1 MEVLIG
7 IIVLLGGGF
16 LFVNS
21 KRKSAEGLL
30 QNQETKEKLLDIDKS
45 SLKDQASLELE
56 KQKTEALKEEHE
68 KPGAN
73 EQNIKD
79 ILNFF
84 NDTFTKK

>member
-1 MEVLIG
+1 VDILIG

-21 KRKSAEGLL
+21 KRKTAEGLL

-45 SLKDQASLELE
+45 SLKDQAALELE
-56 KQKTEALKEEHE
+56 KQKTEALREEHE
-68 KPGAN
+68 KPGLN
-73 EQNIKD
+73 EENVKN

-84 NDTFTKK
+84 NDTFNKK